1 MSLPTP
7 PSGILDK
14 DRPWWRGRISD
25 AQWDRLKAKLTGGTD
40 AGGTSYSKFIDCS
53 AAEADKIISNLKKDP
68 RGYPQMHMPGGGE
81 SYQIMIDYFQWLKD
95 SYLSNE
101 PEEEEIPVEVEV
113 VEVEQK
119 QPDEPIKVIVEA
131 PFEPTPTQ
139 PLSAPKRIKLPRRS
153 GVIRPSKAKKKSA
166 AERMAAAFDERLDDV
181 LDSIKNPPAAA
192 EPKERKHKETF
203 VKIRRSLK
211 PARFKEYKGTKG
223 PGFFQNTSLFLFNK
237 SKDALGRA
245 AQLRREAAEQGMP
258 AQERGFYAKK
268 AFGLEFGGDAIART
282 RGTFSSSPDA
292 TLDPSLTKQQ
302 RYAAG
307 IFGART
313 IRPPKEQDGVAT
325 DIDRQVGELEKK
337 FNEVIDTKKVTPQ
350 SAQLEKTLEE
360 LRKKLQA
367 GNKLQSD
374 INASK
379 KKLLSLEAK
388 EADRAQA
395 RAEEAETDQTEDLSN
410 FEDMDPGKKSGRGD
424 GSGKDDEG
432 GGLDID
438 WKKIKWK
445 KWLRRLKNPGK
456 FMRSLGRL
464 GRMKFTKFL
473 SGAKG
478 FAAKGLS
485 GAKALGAKAVAGA
498 KGLVAGGAA
507 ATAAI
512 VAGAGLAASGIGEG
526 FFQLTKKGGTGE
538 QVRDFFKKKGEETGG
553 PMGSIY
559 GAIGNVAGFSTEAT
573 KVTGNALDAIG
584 APFRYAIEGIRY
596 PFLNEEDREK
606 QAKNL
611 AKFDAR
617 IREYS
622 RGWMNQ
628 IDFMNIVPDE
638 KGGFG
643 NIYGND
649 EGQKEMMEKMSEGGT
664 IPEPKFQGMG
674 GARLTGDL
682 PTAGPTVMAGEAGDE
697 MVVTPESNPLQ
708 SLAPMIVA
716 MREVTKRAGTWADP
730 VENLVRQVTDP
741 IAKKIGL
748 PTLPTNVEIGQNI
761 PDGKQGEQE
770 DGKILGKKKG
780 LLGGLIDFLKG
791 GKGKKGKGG
800 NSGAAS
806 IPYSG
811 DVDMGGGSGRTTA
824 GAVYNYLLSKG
835 MSENHAKGITV
846 NISRESGFKLG
857 AHGDQGIGGSFGL
870 FQWNMAAGRGGPMMA
885 AVPDWKTNWK
895 GQIDYALQEHRGP
908 EYLRTQ
914 FNSAGDAAYWW
925 MDKWEIPAAHI
936 VAQYSPAV
944 YEGMIQKMGL
954 QRGMPVAPP
963 APPAT
968 TSPPPTPTSSG
979 TTGTTS
985 NNRRRSGQ
993 GSTGG
998 VAARRAERAA
1008 TPVTPAPAPVTA
1020 STGTVTLPLVFQQ
1033 PAAAPQPAPNPL
1045 ALPMTST
1052 GELDWMEMARR
1063 ERLGRS

>member
-14 DRPWWRGRISD
+14 DRPWYRGKISD

-40 AGGTSYSKFIDCS
+40 AGGTSYSKFIQCS
-53 AAEADKIISNLKKDP
+53 STEADKIISNLKKDP
-68 RGYPQMHMPGGGE
+68 RGYPQMYMPGGGE
-81 SYQIMIDYFQWLKD
+81 AYQIMIDYFQWLKD
-95 SYLSNE
+95 SYLTDE
-101 PEEEEIPVEVEV
+101 PKEEDIPVEIEV

-119 QPDEPIKVIVEA
+119 QPDEPIVVKIEA

-139 PLSAPKRIKLPRRS
+139 PLSAPKTLRLPRRS
-153 GVIRPSKAKKKSA
+153 GVIRPTKAKKKST
-166 AERMAAAFDERLDDV
+166 AERMAEAFDARLDDLV
-181 LDSIKNPPAAA
+181 ESIKNPPQAA
-192 EPKERKHKETF
+192 EPKQRKQKETL
-203 VKIRRSLK
+203 VKIKRSLK
-211 PARFKEYKGTKG
+211 PARFADNKGTKG
-223 PGFFQNTSLFLFNK
+223 PGFFENSSLFLFNK
-237 SKDALGRA
+237 TKDALGRA

-258 AQERGFYAKK
+258 AQERGFYAKR

-282 RGTFSSSPDA
+282 RGMLSPSPDA

-313 IRPPKEQDGVAT
+313 IRPPKEQDGVVK
-325 DIDRQVGELEKK
+325 DIDRQVDELEKK
-337 FNEVIDTKKVTPQ
+337 FNDVIDTKKVTPE
-350 SAQLEKTLEE
+350 SADLQKTLEE
-360 LRKKLQA
+360 LRQKLSA
-367 GNKLQSD
+367 GNKLQND

-388 EADRAQA
+388 EADKAQA
-395 RAEEAETDQTEDLSN
+395 RAEEAATDQTEDLSD
-410 FEDMDPGKKSGRGD
+410 FEDMDPGKKSGAKDSD
-424 GSGKDDEG
+424 GEG

-438 WKKIKWK
+438 WKKIKWG
-445 KWLRRLKNPGK
+445 KWLRRLRNPGK
-456 FMRSLGRL
+456 FMRALGRL
-464 GRMKFTKFL
+464 GRMKFGKFM

-478 FAAKGLS
+478 LATKGIS
-485 GAKALGAKAVAGA
+485 GAKALGAKVVGGV
-498 KGLVAGGAA
+498 KGLVTGGAA
-507 ATAAI
+507 ASAAI

-526 FFQLTKKGGTGE
+526 FFQLTKKGGTGD

-682 PTAGPTVMAGEAGDE
+682 PTAGPKVMAGEAGDE
-697 MVVTPESNPLQ
+697 MVITPQNNPLQ

-730 VENLVRQVTDP
+730 VENMVRQVTDP

-761 PDGKQGEQE
+761 PSGNQGEQ
-770 DGKILGKKKG
+770 KNTRKKKKG
-780 LLGGLIDFLKG
+780 GLLDNLMDFIT
-791 GKGKKGKGG
+791 
-800 NSGAAS
+800 GAAPAVAGG
-806 IPYSG
+806 IPFSG
-811 DVDMGGGSGRTTA
+811 DVNMGGGAGTTTA

-835 MSENHAKGITV
+835 MSENHAKGLV
-846 NISRESGFKLG
+846 ANISRESGFKLG
-857 AHGDQGIGGSFGL
+857 AHGDKGIGGSFGL

-895 GQIDYALQEHRGP
+895 GQIDYALQEFTGP
-908 EYLRTQ
+908 DYFKKNFAT
-914 FNSAGDAAYWW
+914 AGEAAHWW
-925 MDKWEIPAAHI
+925 MANWEIPAASI
-936 VAQYSPAV
+936 QAKYTPAY
-944 YEGMIQKMGL
+944 YEGMINKMGL
-954 QRGMPVAPP
+954 HRGMPVTPPQTAAATPP

-968 TSPPPTPTSSG
+968 PESSSSGNRQMGRSAAKRRQEAAETAAAQQPVAPIAPQPVAPTS
-979 TTGTTS
+979 T
-985 NNRRRSGQ
+985 
-993 GSTGG
+993 
-998 VAARRAERAA
+998 VLM
-1008 TPVTPAPAPVTA
+1008 PA
-1020 STGTVTLPLVFQQ
+1020 LFQQ
-1033 PAAAPQPAPNPL
+1033 PAAQQPQAPLPL
-1045 ALPMTST
+1045 PVTST
-1052 GELDWMEMARR
+1052 GEIDWMETIRR
-1063 ERLGRS
+1063 SRLGGS

>member
-7 PSGILDK
+7 PSGILDR
-14 DRPWWRGRISD
+14 DRPWYRGKISD

-40 AGGTSYSKFIDCS
+40 AGGTSYSKFIECS
-53 AAEADKIISNLKKDP
+53 ASEADKIISNMKKDP
-68 RGYPQMHMPGGGE
+68 RGYPQMYMPGGGE
-81 SYQIMIDYFQWLKD
+81 SYQIMIDFYQWLKD
-95 SYLSNE
+95 SYLTDE
-101 PEEEEIPVEVEV
+101 PKEEDIPVEVEV

-119 QPDEPIKVIVEA
+119 QPDEPIVVKIEA

-139 PLSAPKRIKLPRRS
+139 PLSAPKTLRLPRRS
-153 GVIRPSKAKKKSA
+153 GLIRPTQTKKKST
-166 AERMAAAFDERLDDV
+166 AERMAEAFDARLDDV
-181 LDSIKNPPAAA
+181 IDSIKNPPQAA
-192 EPKERKHKETF
+192 EPKQRKQKETL
-203 VKIRRSLK
+203 VKIKRSLK
-211 PARFKEYKGTKG
+211 PARFADKKGTKG

-258 AQERGFYAKK
+258 AQERGFYAKR

-282 RGTFSSSPDA
+282 RGMVSSSPDA

-313 IRPPKEQDGVAT
+313 IRPPKESGVAK
-325 DIDRQVGELEKK
+325 DIDRQVSELEKK
-337 FNEVIDTKKVTPQ
+337 FDQVIDTKKVTPE
-350 SAQLEKTLEE
+350 SADLQKVLEE
-360 LRKKLQA
+360 LRQKLSA

-374 INASK
+374 INTSK

-388 EADRAQA
+388 EADQAQA
-395 RAEEAETDQTEDLSN
+395 RAEEAETDRSKDLSD
-410 FEDMDPGKKSGRGD
+410 FEDMDPGKKSGAKDGD
-424 GSGKDDEG
+424 GEG

-438 WKKIKWK
+438 WKKIKWG

-456 FMRSLGRL
+456 FMRALGRL
-464 GRMKFTKFL
+464 GKMKFGKFM

-478 FAAKGLS
+478 LATKGFS
-485 GAKALGAKAVAGA
+485 GAKALGAKAVSGV

-507 ATAAI
+507 TTAAI
-512 VAGAGLAASGIGEG
+512 VGGAGLAASAIGEG
-526 FFQLTKKGGTGE
+526 FFQLTKKGGAGE
-538 QVRDFFKKKGEETGG
+538 QARDYLKKKGEEVGG
-553 PMGSIY
+553 PMG
-559 GAIGNVAGFSTEAT
+559 ALIGGMGNLAGISNEAT
-573 KVTGNALDAIG
+573 KVTGNILDVVG

-606 QAKNL
+606 QAANL

-617 IREYS
+617 IRENI
-622 RGWMNQ
+622 RGGLNRIDVMNV
-628 IDFMNIVPDE
+628 VPDE

-649 EGQKEMMEKMSEGGT
+649 DAQKEMMEKMSEGGT
-664 IPEPKFQGMG
+664 IPKFQAVG

-682 PTAGPTVMAGEAGDE
+682 PTAGPKVMAGEAGDE
-697 MVVTPESNPLQ
+697 MVITPQNNPLQ

-730 VENLVRQVTDP
+730 VENMVRQVTDP

-761 PDGKQGEQE
+761 PSGDQGEQK
-770 DGKILGKKKG
+770 DTKKKKKG
-780 LLGGLIDFLKG
+780 GLLDKLMNFIT
-791 GKGKKGKGG
+791 
-800 NSGAAS
+800 GAGPAS
-806 IPYSG
+806 AAAVSPYAG
-811 DVDMGGGSGRTTA
+811 DVDMGGGAGRTTA

-835 MSENHAKGITV
+835 MSENHAKGITA

-857 AHGDQGIGGSFGL
+857 AHGDPDAGGSFGL

-895 GQIDYALQEHRGP
+895 AQIDYALQEQTGP

-914 FNSAGDAAYWW
+914 FATAGEAAYWW
-925 MDKWEIPAAHI
+925 MAKWEIPAARI
-936 VAQYSPAV
+936 QREYTPAK
-944 YEGMIQKMGL
+944 YEAIIQKMNL
-954 QRGMPVAPP
+954 HRGMPVAPP
-963 APPAT
+963 PPA
-968 TSPPPTPTSSG
+968 
-979 TTGTTS
+979 
-985 NNRRRSGQ
+985 
-993 GSTGG
+993 
-998 VAARRAERAA
+998 AAAQ
-1008 TPVTPAPAPVTA
+1008 PVTPATPESSSSGNRQMGRSAAKRRQEAAASAAAAQPPVAPAPAPAA
-1020 STGTVTLPLVFQQ
+1020 STGTVTIPMLLQQ
-1033 PAAAPQPAPNPL
+1033 RAPAPQPSATPL
-1045 ALPMTST
+1045 AIPMTST
-1052 GELDWMEMARR
+1052 GQIDWMEMARR

>member
-14 DRPWWRGRISD
+14 DRPWYRGKISD

-68 RGYPQMHMPGGGE
+68 RGYPQMYMPGGGE
-81 SYQIMIDYFQWLKD
+81 SYQIMIDFYQWLKD
-95 SYLSNE
+95 SYLTDE
-101 PEEEEIPVEVEV
+101 PKEEDIPVEVEV

-119 QPDEPIKVIVEA
+119 TVDEPIVVKIEA

-139 PLSAPKRIKLPRRS
+139 PLSAPKTLRLPRRR
-153 GVIRPSKAKKKSA
+153 GVIFPQPARKKKSA
-166 AERMAAAFDERLDDV
+166 AERMAEAFDARLDDLV
-181 LDSIKNPPAAA
+181 ESIKNPPQAA
-192 EPKERKHKETF
+192 EPKQRKQKETL
-203 VKIRRSLK
+203 VKIKKRLK
-211 PARFKEYKGTKG
+211 PARFADRKGTRG
-223 PGFFQNTSLFLFNK
+223 PNFFQNSSLFTFNK
-237 SKDALGRA
+237 VKDALGRA
-245 AQLRREAAEQGMP
+245 AQLRREATEQGMP
-258 AQERGFYAKK
+258 AQERGFYATR
-268 AFGLEFGGDAIART
+268 ALGLEFGGDRIART
-282 RGTFSSSPDA
+282 RGMFSSSPDP

-307 IFGART
+307 IFGPRT
-313 IRPPKEQDGVAT
+313 IRPPKESGVT
-325 DIDRQVGELEKK
+325 KDIDRQVDELEKK
-337 FNEVIDTKKVTPQ
+337 LDAVIDTKKITPE
-350 SAQLEKTLEE
+350 SAELQKTLDS
-360 LRKKLQA
+360 LRKKLSE

-374 INASK
+374 INSSK

-388 EADRAQA
+388 AADQAQA
-395 RAEEAETDQTEDLSN
+395 AAEEAETDEGKDLSTVR
-410 FEDMDPGKKSGRGD
+410 DVLSGKKK
-424 GSGKDDEG
+424 GSGEGEEEGG

-438 WKKIKWK
+438 WKKIKWG

-464 GRMKFTKFL
+464 GRMKFGKFM

-478 FAAKGLS
+478 LATKGFS
-485 GAKALGAKAVAGA
+485 GAKALGAKAVSGV

-507 ATAAI
+507 TTAAI
-512 VAGAGLAASGIGEG
+512 VGGAGLAASAIGEG
-526 FFQLTKKGGTGE
+526 FFQLTKKGGAGE
-538 QVRDFFKKKGEETGG
+538 QARDYLKKKGEEVGG
-553 PMGSIY
+553 PMG
-559 GAIGNVAGFSTEAT
+559 ALIGGMGNLAGISNEAT
-573 KVTGNALDAIG
+573 KVTGNILDVVG

-606 QAKNL
+606 QAANL

-617 IREYS
+617 IRENI
-622 RGWMNQ
+622 RGGLNRIDVMNV
-628 IDFMNIVPDE
+628 VPDE

-649 EGQKEMMEKMSEGGT
+649 DAQKEMMEKMSEGGT
-664 IPEPKFQGMG
+664 IPKFQAVG

-682 PTAGPTVMAGEAGDE
+682 PTAGPKVMAGEAGKE
-697 MVVTPESNPLQ
+697 MVITPQNNPLQ

-730 VENLVRQVTDP
+730 VENMVRQITDP

-748 PTLPTNVEIGQNI
+748 PTLPTTIDIGQNI
-761 PDGKQGEQE
+761 PSGDQGEQK
-770 DGKILGKKKG
+770 DQKKIKRGG
-780 LLGGLIDFLKG
+780 LLGKLMNFIKG
-791 GKGKKGKGG
+791 GDATGSDSSAAAGAGG
-800 NSGAAS
+800 
-806 IPYSG
+806 IPYAG
-811 DVDMGGGSGRTTA
+811 DVNMGGGAGTTTA

-857 AHGDQGIGGSFGL
+857 AHGDKGIGGSFGL

-914 FNSAGDAAYWW
+914 FATAGDAAFWW
-925 MDKWEIPAAHI
+925 MDKWEIPAARI

-954 QRGMPVAPP
+954 HRGMPAAPPQTAAANPPAAPSTSSSSSSGTRQMGRSAAKRRQEAARVAPAAAQQPVAPVNPQPP
-963 APPAT
+963 AP
-968 TSPPPTPTSSG
+968 TS
-979 TTGTTS
+979 
-985 NNRRRSGQ
+985 
-993 GSTGG
+993 
-998 VAARRAERAA
+998 
-1008 TPVTPAPAPVTA
+1008 
-1020 STGTVTLPLVFQQ
+1020 TVVLPLLQQ
-1033 PAAAPQPAPNPL
+1033 RQPQSSRSTIQPI
-1045 ALPMTST
+1045 PMTDD
-1052 GELDWMEMARR
+1052 GKVDFVEMARR